1 MLCPLS
7 PHWSLGAT
15 SPSVFWI
22 SGGDGHQL
30 RIAENHT
37 AGGPALGLRCGRE
50 QERVQVGVS
59 FASYRE
65 CEMSEQD
72 PLPRNEV
79 DVSVLFITYNRSD
92 LLEIA
97 FRSIRERLDFGN
109 LRVEFIV
116 SDDASDPAHLSRV
129 RSLPFDKHVLSAKN
143 RGLGNNCNKGIAN
156 CTGEYILQIQDD
168 FEFLGARS
176 LVLTALKIMQVDR
189 DVGIIQLLNETPGL
203 PHEVRSLKDGTRYM
217 VFENDGIAKLW
228 DTVTR
233 PYSDRPH
240 LKSRQFCADIGPY
253 MEGVPMTDMELDYRQ
268 RVACQKRWRVATIA
282 QASAFSNLGIERSFN
297 PGYVRAR
304 RLERIEGYPLVGP
317 VFRRLRPAM
326 RQLRDSVLPFRLP

>member
-1 MLCPLS
+1 
-7 PHWSLGAT
+7 
-15 SPSVFWI
+15 
-22 SGGDGHQL
+22 
-30 RIAENHT
+30 
-37 AGGPALGLRCGRE
+37 
-50 QERVQVGVS
+50 
-59 FASYRE
+59 
-65 CEMSEQD
+65 MSEQD
-72 PLPRNEV
+72 PVPRNEV

-97 FRSIRERLDFGN
+97 LRSIRERMDFGN
-109 LRVEFIV
+109 FRVEFIV

-156 CTGEYILQIQDD
+156 CSGEYILQIQDD
-168 FEFLGARS
+168 FEFVGART
-176 LVLTALKIMQVDR
+176 LLFTALKIMQIDR

-203 PHEVRSLKDGTRYM
+203 PHEVRSLEDGTQYM

-228 DTVTR
+228 DTGAR

-240 LKSRQFCADIGPY
+240 LKRRQFCNDVGPY
-253 MEGVPMTDMELDYRQ
+253 REGMRLDVMELTYKQ
-268 RVACQKRWRVATIA
+268 QVACQKRWRVATIA
-282 QASAFSNLGIERSFN
+282 QPSAFSNLGVERSFN
-297 PGYVRAR
+297 PYYLRAR

-326 RQLRDSVLPFRLP
+326 RRVRDSVLRFGRP